1 MFPLKERYR
10 MHVDNCNW
18 GEFNYNGEANP
29 SNSLT
34 QQHIVA
40 KVGRWVRTSVDDN
53 IQQAKYF
60 NP

>member
-10 MHVDNCNW
+10 MHVDNYNW

-34 QQHIVA
+34 QQHIQDSFEHCCESW
-40 KVGRWVRTSVDDN
+40 KMSSDEC
-53 IQQAKYF
+53 
-60 NP
+60 